1 MATVTVSEARA
12 SLPDLLNRVADG
24 EEVVITRHGKP
35 VAIVVRPDALRSRR
49 ADEAIASGH
58 TVRVLLDDG
67 RQSKLGEG
75 KSLSAERADAL
86 LSDVRLGRKGR

>member
-1 MATVTVSEARA
+1 MTTVTVSEARA

-35 VAIVVRPDALRSRR
+35 VAIVVKPDALRSRR
-49 ADEAIASGH
+49 ADEAIASAR
-58 TVRVLLDDG
+58 TIRVLLDRG

-86 LSDVRLGRKGR
+86 LCEVRSGRKGR